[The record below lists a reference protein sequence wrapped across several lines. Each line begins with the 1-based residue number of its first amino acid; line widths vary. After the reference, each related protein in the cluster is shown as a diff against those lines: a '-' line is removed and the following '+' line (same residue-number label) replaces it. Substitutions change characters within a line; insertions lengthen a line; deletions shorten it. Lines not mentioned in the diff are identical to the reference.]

1 MNMEGLE
8 QIFHDRVV
16 EMLRRHE
23 GLRTFPYNCSEGFL
37 TLGIGRN
44 LDANG
49 ISEAE
54 AHYLLYNDIKKVQE
68 ELTANW
74 GVWRT
79 FPERVRLVCIDMTFQ
94 MGITGFMSFR
104 KTRKLMEQGKWLEAS
119 EELLRSR
126 YAEVQTPNRALY
138 NSRQLALC
146 HNNDKENQR
155 TASK

>member
-1 MNMEGLE
+1 MNMEGLN
-8 QIFHDRVV
+8 QIFHDKVV
-16 EMLRRHE
+16 DMLKRHE

-49 ISEAE
+49 ISEEE

-68 ELTANW
+68 ELTKNW

-79 FPERVRLVCIDMTFQ
+79 FPEKARMVCIDMAFQ
-94 MGITGFMSFR
+94 MGIAGFMSFTE
-104 KTRKLMEQGKWLEAS
+104 TRKLMELGKWLEAS
-119 EELLRSR
+119 EEVLRSR
-126 YAEVQTPNRALY
+126 YAVQTPNRALY

-146 HNNDKENQR
+146 NIDGQQDK
-155 TASK
+155 